1 MHEDGPHD
9 NEFNERIMRD
19 LTSRGEV
26 LSIPVERKS
35 IFENGRSFAAFV
47 HVFPSQWLMYSVI
60 EKKKKKIANSIY
72 FRQS

>member
-26 LSIPVERKS
+26 LSIPAEQKS
-35 IFENGRSFAAFV
+35 IFENGRSFATFV
-47 HVFPSQWLMYSVI
+47 RSRISVAVTNVFCHCKK
-60 EKKKKKIANSIY
+60 KKKKKI
-72 FRQS
+72 